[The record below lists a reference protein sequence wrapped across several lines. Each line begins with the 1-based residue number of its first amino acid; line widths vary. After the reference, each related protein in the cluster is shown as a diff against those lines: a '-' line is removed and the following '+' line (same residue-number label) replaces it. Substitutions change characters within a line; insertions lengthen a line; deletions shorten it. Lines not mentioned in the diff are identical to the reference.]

1 MYSPVVQIAFHR
13 RLCFC
18 LDICLGCA
26 VEEEIYSSS
35 RTTSIP
41 PMLDGV
47 VCGNE
52 CLPCCVGRQLPWYC
66 PSLGKILCLSDSA
79 GRTWGQRMLLEV
91 LICLCGLETP
101 SRSNNL
107 SCVGC
112 PQALFGSIRRDCHIC
127 WWWNYSTPQLYLQ
140 GVIHHARSI
149 LAVGV
154 KHIDALYLDHLCR
167 AVICKVCRW
176 R

>member
-1 MYSPVVQIAFHR
+1 MRDAKRSMPLCSAWLKALVPLNVFSSRSNRVSPATLLPPWH
-13 RLCFC
+13 LSWMC
-18 LDICLGCA
+18 CA

-35 RTTSIP
+35 RTTPIP

-112 PQALFGSIRRDCHIC
+112 PPALFGSIRRDGHIC
-127 WWWNYSTPQLYLQ
+127 WWWNDSTPQLYL
-140 GVIHHARSI
+140 
-149 LAVGV
+149 
-154 KHIDALYLDHLCR
+154 
-167 AVICKVCRW
+167 
-176 R
+176 